1 VGEATE
7 PLLVKAPKASARTGL
22 PVATLY
28 EGAAAGRIP
37 HIRVGRSV
45 WFSLAAL
52 EAWIRQQANGP
63 RDAD

>member
-1 VGEATE
+1 MGEAPE

-52 EAWIRQQANGP
+52 EAWIGQQANGP